1 MKYGTVYDRDQSIQ
15 ARFGTIPPMSIISQD
30 LQSIQVMCSNMQ
42 SELNVI
48 QANPRA
54 LMRDIT
60 HMQESLTEIQ
70 TILAQQLNDI
80 DGISDTSRRSQKE
93 NPWRRATPTVWG
105 RREQEPVWQ
114 REKPQVWR

>member
-80 DGISDTSRRSQKE
+80 DGISNANRRPQKE
-93 NPWRRATPTVWG
+93 NPWQRSAPTVWAH
-105 RREQEPVWQ
+105 REYEPVWQ
-114 REKPQVWR
+114 RDKPRVWQ